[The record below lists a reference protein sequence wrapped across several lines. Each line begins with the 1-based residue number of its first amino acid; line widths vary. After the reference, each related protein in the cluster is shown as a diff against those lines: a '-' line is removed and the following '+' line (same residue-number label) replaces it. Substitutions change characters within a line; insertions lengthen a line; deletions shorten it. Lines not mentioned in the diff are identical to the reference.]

1 MCKANASFSPAD
13 CVKFM
18 SALLEFDDHLD
29 MLYRLTKP
37 RVSGRDHEAAE
48 AIAKAPEAQLLDRH
62 FRLLREDM
70 VAPLREVLR
79 TLTQW
84 QQLDGNAAWGA
95 PTQAA
100 MQQVLRNVYHQV
112 SVLGVCKQQNRMACV
127 MLSFVLPP
135 GHHAN
140 RLETRKEKEE
150 FWDKHGRG
158 TLPLNAL
165 VCLAAPGD
173 PLLFGTVVR
182 REPKEMAE
190 ALPLVGVSFEAGR
203 GLEQVLAW
211 IGRSLTKKVL
221 VQVSTNLLS
230 IRPVLEGL
238 QALPT
243 VPLAEELVY
252 GQAPQRPS
260 YLSAAQVEAVVAQ
273 QQLDTQLAGRALD
286 PSQAA
291 ALEHGLGQRVALIQ
305 GPPGTG
311 KTFIGVMLSPA
322 IVRHSQ
328 ETILC
333 VCYTNH
339 ALDQFLEALLD
350 KGIKDIVRIGG

>member
-1 MCKANASFSPAD
+1 
-13 CVKFM
+13 
-18 SALLEFDDHLD
+18 
-29 MLYRLTKP
+29 
-37 RVSGRDHEAAE
+37 
-48 AIAKAPEAQLLDRH
+48 
-62 FRLLREDM
+62 
-70 VAPLREVLR
+70 
-79 TLTQW
+79 
-84 QQLDGNAAWGA
+84 
-95 PTQAA
+95 
-100 MQQVLRNVYHQV
+100 
-112 SVLGVCKQQNRMACV
+112 
-127 MLSFVLPP
+127 MLSFALPT

-140 RLETRKEKEE
+140 RLKTKKEKED

-211 IGRSLTKKVL
+211 VGKTLAIKVL

-252 GQAPQRPS
+252 GQAPQRTS

-273 QQLDTQLAGRALD
+273 QQLDAQLAGRALD

-311 KTFIGVMLSPA
+311 KTFIGVMLSQA

>member
-1 MCKANASFSPAD
+1 MAHMPLLDSCMLPSTYVERGQASCSHPPYLPLAPSIQQTTPG
-13 CVKFM
+13 VQTLV
-18 SALLEFDDHLD
+18 AE
-29 MLYRLTKP
+29 
-37 RVSGRDHEAAE
+37 VSGGDHEAAE
-48 AIAKAPEAQLLDRH
+48 DIAKAPEVQLLDRH

-70 VAPLREVLR
+70 VAPLRDVLR

-84 QQLDGNAAWGA
+84 QQLDGNAARGA
-95 PTQAA
+95 PNQAA

-112 SVLGVCKQQNRMACV
+112 SVLGVCKQQNRVACV
-127 MLSFVLPP
+127 MLSFALPH
-135 GHHAN
+135 GHQAN
-140 RLETRKEKEE
+140 RLRTITEKED

-158 TLPLNAL
+158 TMPLNAL
-165 VCLAAPGD
+165 VCLASPGD

-211 IGRSLTKKVL
+211 IGRTLANKVL
-221 VQVSTNLLS
+221 V
-230 IRPVLEGL
+230 

-260 YLSAAQVEAVVAQ
+260 YLTAIQLKVVMAQ
-273 QQLDTQLAGRALD
+273 QQLALQLAGRALD

-291 ALEHGLGQRVALIQ
+291 ALERGLGQCVALIQ

-311 KTFIGVMLSPA
+311 KSFIGVMLSQA

-350 KGIKDIVRIGG
+350 KGIKDIVRIG

>member
-1 MCKANASFSPAD
+1 
-13 CVKFM
+13 
-18 SALLEFDDHLD
+18 
-29 MLYRLTKP
+29 
-37 RVSGRDHEAAE
+37 
-48 AIAKAPEAQLLDRH
+48 
-62 FRLLREDM
+62 
-70 VAPLREVLR
+70 
-79 TLTQW
+79 
-84 QQLDGNAAWGA
+84 
-95 PTQAA
+95 
-100 MQQVLRNVYHQV
+100 
-112 SVLGVCKQQNRMACV
+112 
-127 MLSFVLPP
+127 
-135 GHHAN
+135 
-140 RLETRKEKEE
+140 
-150 FWDKHGRG
+150 
-158 TLPLNAL
+158 
-165 VCLAAPGD
+165 
-173 PLLFGTVVR
+173 
-182 REPKEMAE
+182 MAE
-190 ALPLVGVSFEAGR
+190 AQPLVGVSFEAGR

-211 IGRSLTKKVL
+211 SGKTLTNTVL

-260 YLSAAQVEAVVAQ
+260 YLSAAQVETAIAQ
-273 QQLDTQLAGRALD
+273 QLVELENAGKALD

-311 KTFIGVMLSPA
+311 KTFIGVMLSQA

-350 KGIKDIVRIGG
+350 KGIKDIVRIGGQQELCEDVVACMQKVDDEQRELKALRSSGWEAVLKKARVIGCTVTGAASHKALLDALQPGVLLVEEAGELLEAHVLTSLSTKTKHLVLIGDHKQLRP